1 MDTDWQLVY
10 LSLGSNLGDRQ
21 SYLAK
26 ALDQLAANP
35 EVKLTAVSSLYETDP
50 VGDKDQDSFY
60 NCVVELKTSLPAGE
74 LLQFCQKIELELGR
88 LRTRRWGPRT
98 IDIDILLYGSLKQ
111 DDPNLILP
119 HPRMA
124 ERNFVLV
131 PLREI
136 KVGVIKSTGQVRLLE
151 QDWYQLS

>member
-111 DDPNLILP
+111 DDPDLILP